1 MAEQGEKTG
10 TAEGAG
16 GGGRR
21 AEDRHGGPGHTVVLA
36 VALALP
42 AVKVAWTVG
51 GGHSA
56 WEVFLVLQPSNWID
70 IPIGMMLTNPLL
82 AAVFAVVVSRVVL
95 GWFAARGAV
104 PRGRGWAAQ
113 ARLVAL
119 SLAAPLAIGTLMAVF
134 YGGWWGLGTGLV
146 LLGLRYG
153 VLAAYRTGRGALVSA
168 EQAVA
173 LLLTVVVLP
182 LTALTA
188 ALDGQSWAPVLRCT
202 VDTGDGGS
210 RQRLVELGRQG
221 QGVYGWSTDS
231 HAVVTGVAC
240 SADEDRAVRD
250 PWWRQV

>member
-1 MAEQGEKTG
+1 MAEHGDTRSKGDAGE
-10 TAEGAG
+10 
-16 GGGRR
+16 R

-56 WEVFLVLQPSNWID
+56 WEVLLVLQPSNWID

-82 AAVFAVVVSRVVL
+82 AAVFAVVLSRVVL
-95 GWFAARGAV
+95 AWFAARGAV
-104 PRGRGWAAQ
+104 PSGRSWTAQ
-113 ARLVAL
+113 ARVAAL
-119 SLAAPLAIGTLMAVF
+119 SLATPLAIGTLMAVF
-134 YGGWWGLGTGLV
+134 YGPGWGLGTGLV

-153 VLAAYRTGRGALVSA
+153 VLAAYRADHSVLVGAEKV
-168 EQAVA
+168 VA

-182 LTALTA
+182 LAALTA
-188 ALDGQSWAPVLRCT
+188 ALDGESWAPVLHCT
-202 VDTGDGGS
+202 VDTGQGGS

-240 SADEDRAVRD
+240 AADEDRTVRD